1 MDLSAQLTALAAE
14 ARRQAEWDQTLFSA
28 LADYQAQVAQARTN
42 LATRIGQAVSQP
54 APSVPASPPPP
65 PLPFDAEE
73 AENMKWQNLRRGLN
87 A

>member
-1 MDLSAQLTALAAE
+1 MDLAAQLTALAAE

-28 LADYQAQVAQARTN
+28 LAEYQAQVAQARNN
-42 LATRIGQAVSQP
+42 LASRIGQAVSQP
-54 APSVPASPPPP
+54 SNPVQSPPP

-73 AENMKWQNLRRGLN
+73 QENQRWQNLRRGLN